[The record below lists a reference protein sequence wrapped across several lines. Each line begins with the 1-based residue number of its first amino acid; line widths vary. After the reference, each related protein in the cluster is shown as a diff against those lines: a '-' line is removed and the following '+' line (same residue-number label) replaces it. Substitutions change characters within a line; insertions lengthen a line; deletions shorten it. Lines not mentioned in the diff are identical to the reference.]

1 VFVRTD
7 TATWTIG
14 AHLLRASVT
23 LFDAF
28 VRDDVVKSYRVLGTV
43 VED

>member
-1 VFVRTD
+1 MTRRG
-7 TATWTIG
+7 TIG

-28 VRDDVVKSYRVLGTV
+28 VGDDVATSYRVLGTV